1 MQNQGIKVQPTSE
14 NGNDVKPIVMRGCD
28 LKGKGSM
35 LALSLTYANAG
46 YKGEFTLDAEFVK
59 ALLKEYTDVTLP
71 THNLV

>member
-1 MQNQGIKVQPTSE
+1 MLNKEKNVDPTSKS
-14 NGNDVKPIVMRGCD
+14 GNDAKPIVMRGCD

-71 THNLV
+71 KHNLV